1 MPVLDKGRKPTL
13 LHLKTLSYVVARS
26 IFLVQVWCMSLKGKV
41 AIITGAASGIGEATA
56 HRFVTEGAHVVGY
69 DIDHAG
75 LAAIAEKEP
84 SIHTRT
90 GDVADSTLAKKVVEE
105 TIAEFGRLDIL
116 VNSAGISARTVD
128 PNEDRESRWDKVM
141 KVNAKGTLIMSEAAV
156 AAMRE
161 SGGGSIVNLSSI
173 MGLVG
178 YPTALPFSDGFNP
191 YPQSKGA
198 IAQMTRD
205 MGVRLAKEGIRVNA
219 VCPGFIYTS
228 MTENVTGDEEIHETM
243 KSLHPL
249 GRMGKAEEV
258 AVVIAFLASDD
269 ASFVAGATWTVDGG
283 YTAQ

>member
-1 MPVLDKGRKPTL
+1 MKLMD
-13 LHLKTLSYVVARS
+13 
-26 IFLVQVWCMSLKGKV
+26 KV
-41 AIITGAASGIGEATA
+41 AIVTGAASGIGEATA
-56 HRFVTEGAHVVGY
+56 HRFASEGANVVGY
-69 DIDHAG
+69 DIDEAG
-75 LAAIAEKEP
+75 LAALADKES
-84 SIHTRT
+84 SIRIRT

-105 TIAEFGRLDIL
+105 TVAEFGRLDIL
-116 VNSAGISARTVD
+116 VNSAGITARTVD
-128 PNEDRESRWDKVM
+128 PNADRESRWDTVM

-178 YPTALPFSDGFNP
+178 YPTVLPFSDGFNS
-191 YPQSKGA
+191 YPHSKGA
-198 IAQMTRD
+198 VAQMTRD
-205 MGVRLAKEGIRVNA
+205 MGVRLAKESIRVNA

-228 MTENVTGDEEIHETM
+228 LTENVTGDEEIHETM

-258 AVVIAFLASDD
+258 AAVIAFLASDD